1 MKTSIRFGGV
11 AKWRSTCV
19 YNPRFSP
26 VNLRISP
33 VTPCALPVTPLGV
46 IDILSLLLN
55 RFYRSIIAYF

>member
-33 VTPCALPVTPLGV
+33 VTPCALPVTPWV
-46 IDILSLLLN
+46 
-55 RFYRSIIAYF
+55 